1 MTFYWTFS
9 TVGGALL
16 SGRFNCWPVEPG
28 SIRITCGSKVVTDDG
43 DGFFIGDGSGPV
55 DYDYGFFDL
64 EFDPPSPPSGTPVVA
79 AYEPVE
85 GGCVDDCN
93 KCKTHKLRLDIT
105 PGSIA
110 GQDQISISDAWT
122 RLFTKINRDVKPI
135 HVEFITEDF
144 VENYQLS
151 IGSKFDVIP
160 ADEEPLDTGGIH
172 VLLDDTSW

>member
-85 GGCVDDCN
+85 GDCVDECN
-93 KCKTHKLRLDIT
+93 KCKISEWQGKEIALDLHHKNGNGTDNRLENLT
-105 PGSIA
+105 FLCPNCHS
-110 GQDQISISDAWT
+110 Q
-122 RLFTKINRDVKPI
+122 TKTYRGKNK
-135 HVEFITEDF
+135 
-144 VENYQLS
+144 N
-151 IGSKFDVIP
+151 K
-160 ADEEPLDTGGIH
+160 
-172 VLLDDTSW
+172 